1 MFSSVHKRWAWR
13 DNRSNRRRQ
22 IQTRLANF
30 SFNWERE
37 RCVRNTTGSGRCWLF
52 NSLFCFIKLSLSCQ
66 VSSVQQASELFI
78 DIQIACFFS
87 DLDQLPLLSVF
98 LSFFQVQNLKNAEE
112 SKTWVGDK
120 RWNEMNYSDG
130 DPINLINDQNYRRV
144 WIRNRSTGQ
153 LNRFKSNCSH
163 LLPGLTDD
171 VRVVTRAPTYQSLVV
186 NSCRPLGQDSS
197 GLGILCARASVRARP
212 TISHSF
218 YDVGPTANCRA
229 ISIQVCRGQ
238 TQ

>member
-78 DIQIACFFS
+78 DIQIACFFRIWIS
-87 DLDQLPLLSVF
+87 CLSC
-98 LSFFQVQNLKNAEE
+98 LSFCLSFRFRIWRTRRSQKLE
-112 SKTWVGDK
+112 SAISVGMK
-120 RWNEMNYSDG
+120 
-130 DPINLINDQNYRRV
+130 
-144 WIRNRSTGQ
+144 WIIQMATRSIWSMIRITGE
-153 LNRFKSNCSH
+153 FEF
-163 LLPGLTDD
+163 GIG
-171 VRVVTRAPTYQSLVV
+171 APVSWT
-186 NSCRPLGQDSS
+186 DSS
-197 GLGILCARASVRARP
+197 PIAAIC
-212 TISHSF
+212 
-218 YDVGPTANCRA
+218 CR
-229 ISIQVCRGQ
+229 V
-238 TQ
+238 